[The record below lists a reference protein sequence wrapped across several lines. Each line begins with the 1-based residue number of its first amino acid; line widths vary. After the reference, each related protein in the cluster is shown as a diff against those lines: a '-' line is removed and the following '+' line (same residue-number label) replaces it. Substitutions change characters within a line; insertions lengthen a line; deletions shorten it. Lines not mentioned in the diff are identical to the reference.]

1 MKLNS
6 LHNRRI
12 VSEKAQQPP
21 EGDPLDALRLD
32 APEGGAPAP
41 KAPEMAPEAQEEA
54 PEEGGEHAGGTT
66 HKVSETIDAV
76 EKLQSAAAAM
86 EAAKF
91 VIQTEWSDFSLAKTL
106 ERIKQELIPVIG
118 KAKEHMMQ
126 AGAKDPQAEQEVASW
141 LDM

>member
-6 LHNRRI
+6 LHNKPI
-12 VSEKAQQPP
+12 SEKAEQPQ
-21 EGDPLDALRLD
+21 GDPLDALKLD

-41 KAPEMAPEAQEEA
+41 TGPEEAPEAQEEVS
-54 PEEGGEHAGGTT
+54 EEPSGDMGHGNAA
-66 HKVSETIDAV
+66 HKASETIDAV

-86 EAAKF
+86 EAARF
-91 VIQTEWSDFSLAKTL
+91 VIQTEYSDFSLAKAL
-106 ERIKQELIPVIG
+106 DQLKQQLIPMIG

-126 AGAKDPQAEQEVASW
+126 VGAKDPTAEKKVASW